1 MRSPQMM
8 LMCCV
13 AVAGLLVAVAFA
25 EADESPTAAFLHA
38 MHASM
43 KQMDNDMASAPMSG
57 DADRDFAAMMMP
69 HHQGAIEMAKLELR
83 YGRDPVIRR
92 LAQEI
97 LIDQQSEIDAMQLW
111 LAKRRT
117 ARTKR
122 EP

>member
-1 MRSPQMM
+1 MRLHSMS
-8 LMCCV
+8 LKCCI
-13 AVAGLLVAVAFA
+13 AIAGLLAGAVALA
-25 EADESPTAAFLHA
+25 EKDASPAAFLHA

-43 KQMDNDMASAPMSG
+43 KQMDSDMASAPMSG

-69 HHQGAIEMAKLELR
+69 HHQGAIEMAKVELL
-83 YGRDPVIRR
+83 YGRDPVMRR

-97 LIDQQSEIDAMQLW
+97 LIDQQSEIEAMKLW

-117 ARTKR
+117 NAPKR